1 MFSYGTHPI
10 GKIEAFFIKKKNKS
24 QTKQY
29 VICSRKFKFAGKGES
44 IEKQIELYCQYIA
57 MHFGEDAT
65 ESALVYAN
73 EDFSDNNLKRP
84 QFKK

>member
-1 MFSYGTHPI
+1 
-10 GKIEAFFIKKKNKS
+10 
-24 QTKQY
+24 
-29 VICSRKFKFAGKGES
+29 
-44 IEKQIELYCQYIA
+44 
-57 MHFGEDAT
+57 MHFVEDAT